1 MRYYSLFVFYFVY
14 FIMNGFSSFIPK
26 YFGEIGLSDG
36 MIGTVTS
43 VSTIVAVAFGPLLSI
58 MTDRVPKKRYMLTAL
73 TLMLALS
80 YFLVGSCTTLIPLIF
95 ASSLYVTFYNSI
107 LPLANTISLEY
118 TRQIGKDYG
127 KIRLLGT
134 AGYQAGALVAGTILA
149 VSLRNLF
156 PMMGIILLI
165 CCGITFMMPNIE
177 GHQHKKNKVPLSKLF
192 ADGHVRWL
200 YIIVFFG
207 TVASQFYMAFF
218 TKHLGDLGMSNTVVS
233 WITIISVM
241 LELPF
246 LYFGDRIAK
255 KLSVWNWLLIGILLN
270 GIRWIG
276 LAYSRSMAAILL
288 FQIPSVTVLAC
299 YEYFPALYLNRRVP
313 AELSGSAQNM
323 LAVIMF
329 GVAKVVGSFVGGQVC
344 EYTGIPT
351 MFLILG
357 IMGIAG
363 FAIFL
368 PVTRKLI
375 KTDTVETLGN

>member
-14 FIMNGFSSFIPK
+14 FIMNGFSAFVPK

-36 MIGTVTS
+36 MIGIVTS
-43 VSTIVAVAFGPLLSI
+43 VSTVVAVICGPLMSV

-73 TLMLALS
+73 TLMLAIS
-80 YFLVGSCTTLIPLIF
+80 YFLVDVCSSIVPLIL
-95 ASSLYVTFYNSI
+95 ASSLYVTFYNTI

-118 TRQIGKDYG
+118 TRQIGRDFG

-134 AGYQAGALVAGTILA
+134 AGYQVGALIAGAVLA
-149 VSLRNLF
+149 VSLDNLF
-156 PMMGIILLI
+156 PMMGAILLV
-165 CCGITFMMPNIE
+165 CCGITFTMPNIE
-177 GHQHKKNKVPLSKLF
+177 GHQHKKEKVPLSRLF
-192 ADGHVRWL
+192 ADRHVRWM

-246 LYFGDRIAK
+246 LYFGDRLAN
-255 KLSVWNWLLIGILLN
+255 KLSIWNWLLIGILLN
-270 GIRWIG
+270 GVRWIG
-276 LAYSRSMAAILL
+276 LAYSTSVTAILL

-299 YEYFPALYLNRRVP
+299 YEYFPALYLSRRVP

-323 LAVIMF
+323 LGVIIF

-351 MFLILG
+351 MFLVLG

-363 FAIFL
+363 FAVFMPL
-368 PVTRKLI
+368 TRRLI
-375 KTDTVETLGN
+375 KTDTVSSMSD